1 MFALLNTSLV
11 KRCAPCC
18 PRQCSGCR
26 RQFRRPVVVIST
38 SLPKT
43 PLHATTNAATT
54 SHRWWHTKKAL
65 SDALYLCISQWMF
78 SPQSLLN
85 IGGAFTKTKKCVG
98 RASLFLT
105 FLSCVVSLKLW
116 KKTTEFLY
124 CKLLNVFS
132 RKTSIAGQ
140 KDWVQK
146 VLLIYELKN

>member
-1 MFALLNTSLV
+1 MFANLNTSLV
-11 KRCAPCC
+11 KRCAPYC

-26 RQFRRPVVVIST
+26 RQLRQPDIDIST
-38 SLPKT
+38 SLPNT
-43 PLHATTNAATT
+43 PLHATTSAATT
-54 SHRWWHTKKAL
+54 SHRSWHTKKAL

-85 IGGAFTKTKKCVG
+85 IGGAFTKTKKWVG

-124 CKLLNVFS
+124 CKLLSVFW
-132 RKTSIAGQ
+132 RKTSIPGQ
-140 KDWVQK
+140 KDSVQK